1 MSSDEYEPDLELTE
15 ALEEFTLFRYRPDL
29 SDIEE
34 VSEPTSP
41 VLSSSGETQYGMLL
55 EKAVKELHDIIEGL
69 RLKSPFD
76 AEELAEDF
84 AQFAKDKLE
93 ILLSL
98 TKTDEKRLSQLV
110 EDPWA
115 DHDLLNAQDPP
126 IKENG
131 VYKHFILGA
140 GYGGLQYAVR
150 LLEDGIARAD
160 EIRLL
165 DAAGGFGGT
174 WYWNRFPG
182 LHCDIE
188 SYVYLPLLEE
198 TGYIPSKK
206 YAPGHEIRAHAKR
219 IAAKWNLVDK
229 TLFRTDVEEI
239 TWDELSELWNIRIK
253 QSRGPLHSP
262 WNFTF
267 QAQYVYLAAGVLT
280 KPQIPD
286 IPGLLSFSGSLF
298 HTARWNYNVTGG
310 SQENQQLFK
319 LNEKRVAI
327 VGTAATSIGVVPEVA
342 KYAGELYVVQR
353 TPAYVKP
360 RNQQPTDP
368 KLFGTQVARKQG
380 WQYERQINLNRFM
393 TNAAAPD
400 EENMV
405 GDGWT
410 DMPAYSAVLGSPSH
424 QVVGS
429 SPDELNHH
437 VDKFHALDLPHMEAV
452 RNRVAQVVKDS
463 KTAEKLKPWFP
474 SWCKRPTFSDTY
486 LESFN
491 LPNVHLLDTG
501 GKGPSEITESGI
513 VIDDKEYPVDI
524 IIFGTGYEPPSSGL
538 GSPAARTNVK
548 IYGCGGESLNDKWLS
563 KGATTFHG
571 YATNGFPNLFFTGI
585 NQATITGNNVFMLGL
600 IAEHVAYFVSEAE
613 RRVEPG
619 QRAIVEVSKEAE
631 DSHSTEILNRSA
643 FFSPQVGCTPGYFNG
658 YGEASRITDVAEK
671 LKRARGAAWSEGTVS
686 FLRYIQE
693 WRDEGS
699 MKGVSITS
707 AGNSRSKL

>member
-1 MSSDEYEPDLELTE
+1 MTRLQQKGQTFSREKLD
-15 ALEEFTLFRYRPDL
+15 AVRQRY
-29 SDIEE
+29 
-34 VSEPTSP
+34 
-41 VLSSSGETQYGMLL
+41 
-55 EKAVKELHDIIEGL
+55 
-69 RLKSPFD
+69 
-76 AEELAEDF
+76 AEEANKRLRSERLANF
-84 AQFAKDKLE
+84 IQ
-93 ILLSL
+93 L

-115 DHDLLNAQDPP
+115 DHDLLNAQDSP
-126 IKENG
+126 IKRDA

-140 GYGGLQYAVR
+140 GFGGLQYAVR
-150 LLEDGIARAD
+150 LVEDGIASAE

-206 YAPGHEIRAHAKR
+206 YAPGHEIRAHAEK

-229 TLFRTDVEEI
+229 TLFRADLEEI
-239 TWDELSELWNIRIK
+239 AWDEKSDLWNIKAK
-253 QSRGPLHSP
+253 QNRGPSNSP
-262 WNFTF
+262 LKIKF

-286 IPGLLSFSGSLF
+286 IPGVLSFSGSLF
-298 HTARWNYNVTGG
+298 HTARWDYGVTGG
-310 SQENQQLFK
+310 SQEDQTLSK
-319 LNEKRVAI
+319 LNGKRVAI
-327 VGTAATSIGVVPEVA
+327 VGTAATAIGVVPEVA

-360 RNQQPTDP
+360 RDQRPTDLEYF
-368 KLFGTQVARKQG
+368 KTKVARKQG

-400 EENMV
+400 EENLV
-405 GDGWT
+405 RDGWT

-424 QVVGS
+424 QIFDLS
-429 SPDELNHH
+429 LDEISNH
-437 VDKFHALDLPHMEAV
+437 VDEFHALDLPHMEAV
-452 RNRVAQVVKDS
+452 RDRVAQVVKDPE
-463 KTAEKLKPWFP
+463 TAEKLKPWFP
-474 SWCKRPTFSDTY
+474 SWCKRPTFSDIY

-491 LPNVHLLDTG
+491 LPNVHLLDTD

-513 VIDDKEYPVDI
+513 VIDGKEHSVDI

-538 GSPAARTNVK
+538 GSPAARTNVR
-548 IYGCGGESLNDKWLS
+548 IYGRGGQSLNDKWLS

-600 IAEHVAYFVSEAE
+600 IAQHVAYFVSEAE
-613 RRVEPG
+613 KRVAPG
-619 QRAIVEVSKEAE
+619 DRAIVEVSKEAE
-631 DSHSTEILNRSA
+631 NSHTAEVLRRSA
-643 FFSPQVGCTPGYFNG
+643 FFSPQTGCTPGYFNG
-658 YGEASRITDVAEK
+658 YGEVSRITDVAEK

-686 FLRYIQE
+686 FLKYIQE

-699 MKGVSITS
+699 LKGVSITS
-707 AGNSRSKL
+707 AGQPKSKL